1 MDPLPPDAC
10 LTHLET
16 ASARFSAAL
25 ARGDLAAPVP
35 TCDEWRLLDLAHHLG
50 GVQRWARTAVLEGHP
65 NGTTGDLPTER
76 AALVAWFDEG
86 AAALGAALREAGP
99 DAPCW
104 SFGPKPRTAAFWF
117 RRQAHEATVHTRDVE
132 TTVGGPIEPLTTE
145 LALDGIDEAIGMFL
159 PRQVRLGRT
168 VLPDTR
174 IAVASDEGPAWEI
187 AGADAPADAV
197 ATVRGDAEALLLLI
211 WGRIGADDAR
221 VTVEGDRAALDAVLA
236 AGVTP

>member
-1 MDPLPPDAC
+1 M
-10 LTHLET
+10 
-16 ASARFSAAL
+16 
-25 ARGDLAAPVP
+25 
-35 TCDEWRLLDLAHHLG
+35 
-50 GVQRWARTAVLEGHP
+50 
-65 NGTTGDLPTER
+65 
-76 AALVAWFDEG
+76 
-86 AAALGAALREAGP
+86 
-99 DAPCW
+99 
-104 SFGPKPRTAAFWF
+104 
-117 RRQAHEATVHTRDVE
+117 HTRDAE